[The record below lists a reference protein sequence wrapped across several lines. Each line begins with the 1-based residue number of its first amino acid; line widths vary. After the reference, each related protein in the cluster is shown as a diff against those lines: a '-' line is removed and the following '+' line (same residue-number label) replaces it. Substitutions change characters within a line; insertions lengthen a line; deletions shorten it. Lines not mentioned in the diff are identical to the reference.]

1 MIKNKISWKV
11 LEIAIKKK
19 DHNFLAR
26 NLIEHLHELGWDQE
40 DVTTLLQKLEKL
52 NRAK

>member
-1 MIKNKISWKV
+1 MIKSKISWKV

-26 NLIEHLHELGWDQE
+26 NLLEHLQELGWDRE
-40 DVTTLLQKLEKL
+40 DVTALLQKLENL
-52 NRAK
+52 NRAE